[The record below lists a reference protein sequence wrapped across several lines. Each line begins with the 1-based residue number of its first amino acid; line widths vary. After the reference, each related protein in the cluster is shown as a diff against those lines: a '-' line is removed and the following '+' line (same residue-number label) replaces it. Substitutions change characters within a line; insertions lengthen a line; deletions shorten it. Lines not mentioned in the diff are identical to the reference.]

1 MKHKKT
7 LKGFRLRALF
17 GFTKLLSKFGIEG
30 NVGQITSQPIEKRKA
45 NKAAGWTTFPLPTD
59 VTMSYDTI
67 TARSGPMVVKKYQPS
82 KLNPDCPRVL
92 FLHGGGWITGGVDTL
107 DHLCANLSRTAQ
119 CLVVSADYRLA
130 PETPFPGALEDC
142 YDALNWIATDTTLS
156 PALANGVVVVGESA
170 GANLA
175 AALCVLN
182 ERRGGPTIRHQTLI
196 YPAVDATLNYA
207 SMDELGTPGFD
218 RKAISALIELYRGTT
233 PATDPLISPLFAENH
248 SKLPPAL
255 IITADLDPAR
265 DDGERYART
274 LADAGV
280 FTKYVNYE
288 GMPHGFFFTPR
299 ICSAAAEGVAEISA
313 TIVALSKNKRF

>member
-1 MKHKKT
+1 MSDKKT

-17 GFTKLLSKFGIEG
+17 GFTKLLAKFGIVG
-30 NVGQITSQPIEKRKA
+30 NVGQVTSQPIEKRKA
-45 NKAAGWTTFPLPTD
+45 NKAAGWTTFPLPAD
-59 VTMSYDTI
+59 VTMTYDTI
-67 TARSGPMVVKKYQPS
+67 TARSGPMVIKKYLPP
-82 KLNPDCPRVL
+82 KLNPDCPRAL

-142 YDALNWIATDTTLS
+142 CDALNWIATDTTLS

-182 ERRGGPTIRHQTLI
+182 ERRGGPAIRHQTLI

-218 RKAISALIELYRGTT
+218 RMAISALIELYRGTT

-248 SKLPPAL
+248 AKLPPAL

-313 TIVALSKNKRF
+313 TIVALSKNKRP